1 MPTNCSNPF
10 AVYKSGMHY
19 SIVKII
25 ILFLLVFNPLS
36 TFAKDVEEMP
46 IIAYFGVPDWKT
58 SDENFR
64 IFSECGFTV
73 SLYPYQ
79 SLDLLVKAC
88 RIADKYGV
96 KVLGKCPEMVSTPT
110 KAANTLKQEN
120 GFYGYIIQDEPSTP
134 EIQQRQKEIEQLKRI
149 DDTHVFYINL
159 HPYYHD
165 SWVEPT
171 LKVKTYPDYL
181 KAASLTSCQQLS
193 FDFYPVT
200 TAGIRP
206 TWYHNLEMIR
216 QESMNAG
223 KPFWGFV
230 LSVPHDV
237 PFTPD
242 TFYPTP
248 TMGSL
253 RLQVYSNLAYGA
265 QAIQYFTYWTPKP
278 TNFKYHDA
286 PIGLDGQKTK
296 TYDLVQQMNRELKE
310 VAKLFYGAKVL
321 SVHHLGAIPEGTTRQ
336 TEMPTNIRSLKI
348 VGRQGAIISQLEKD
362 GHRYLAIVNKSHE
375 QTLTVRIKVRNAT
388 PRHLTKSLDEE
399 RLKYSY
405 TVGAG
410 DILLFKLK

>member
-1 MPTNCSNPF
+1 MLLAFC
-10 AVYKSGMHY
+10 HY
-19 SIVKII
+19 
-25 ILFLLVFNPLS
+25 PA
-36 TFAKDVEEMP
+36 FAKGVGEMP
-46 IIAYFGVPDWKT
+46 IIAYWGVPDWKT
-58 SDENFR
+58 SDDNFR

-88 RIADKYGV
+88 RSAEKYGV
-96 KVLGKCPEMVSTPT
+96 KVLGKCPEMFSSPT
-110 KAANTLKQEN
+110 NTAKTLKEEN
-120 GFYGYIIQDEPSTP
+120 GFFGYFIQDEPSTP
-134 EIQQRQKEIEQLKRI
+134 ELQQRQKEIERLKRV

-171 LKVKTYPDYL
+171 LKVKTYPEYL
-181 KAASLTSCQQLS
+181 KAASATSCQQLS
-193 FDFYPVT
+193 FDFYPIMT
-200 TAGIRP
+200 SGIRP

-216 QESMNAG
+216 QESLNTG

-265 QAIQYFTYWTPKP
+265 QGIQYFTYWTPKP

-286 PIGLDGQKTK
+286 PIGLDGEKTK
-296 TYDLVQQMNRELKE
+296 TYDLVQKMNTELKQ
-310 VAKLFYGAKVL
+310 VARLFYGAKVL
-321 SVHHLGAIPEGTTRQ
+321 SVHHLGAIPKGATRQ
-336 TEMPTNIRSLKI
+336 TAMPVNIRSLKI

-362 GHRYLAIVNKSHE
+362 GHSYLAIVNKSHE
-375 QTLTVRIKVRNAT
+375 NTLTVRIKTRNNT
-388 PRHLTKSLDEE
+388 PRHLTKNMEEE
-399 RLKYSY
+399 RIKSSYS
-405 TVGAG
+405 VNAG